1 MIASKRRISV
11 IRQLAESFRGFADA
25 LKAGL
30 NFIHG
35 NKLYAVLEI
44 SAWCS
49 DAELKRAYYRLVR
62 EYHPDA
68 LAAGGYA
75 GALVV
80 HAEQR
85 LAVIN
90 AAYDTLAR
98 RRGMK

>member
-80 HAEQR
+80 QIVFVRITYIEGEVI
-85 LAVIN
+85 LAPRI
-90 AAYDTLAR
+90 
-98 RRGMK
+98 